1 MNDDYDQPEFY
12 RFNEDSLKLVK
23 WVLLRVSSAETI
35 LDLGAGSGIIGI
47 ELSRVLLPSK
57 LTLVEVQHEYSVHLD
72 SNIKKFLPPCVSS
85 DIRIQSFSS
94 YQASDKFDV
103 IVSNPPYYLPDNG
116 ELSSNPNRAIAR
128 SFIIDSWKI
137 LLQKISVSLTES
149 GTCYVV
155 LKQDSRLFDLIK
167 RESANF
173 DLSIDRNDSETLMFL
188 LFRLH
193 KN

>member
-1 MNDDYDQPEFY
+1 MNDDYDQPDFY

-47 ELSRVLLPSK
+47 ELARALLPRK
-57 LTLVEVQHEYSVHLD
+57 LCLVEVQNEYAAHL
-72 SNIKKFLPPCVSS
+72 NTNTKRFLPPCVSS
-85 DIRIQSFSS
+85 EIQIQSFSQ
-94 YQASDKFDV
+94 YTASEKFDV

-116 ELSSNPNRAIAR
+116 ELSSNLNRAVAR

-137 LLQKISVSLTES
+137 LLEKIADSLSVQ
-149 GTCYVV
+149 GACYIV
-155 LKQDSRLFDLIK
+155 LKQDNRLYEYIK
-167 RESANF
+167 KEAAHSG
-173 DLSIDRNDSETLMFL
+173 LSLVRNDSETLMFL
-188 LFRLH
+188 LFRLD